1 VDDEYVDWAKTK
13 FRPSRGA
20 PRGRSTP
27 AAERLHVQSY
37 GEPEPPSVRAAAER
51 QRRARTQDQEDA
63 VGIVGHSWG
72 SEGAW
77 RVGDRCVW
85 VARGADGDVD
95 QWVAEPPAVC
105 FDAQPVGGSSKQW
118 IYWWRTP
125 AGAELPWADLRG
137 AVLVHTGRR
146 LEMGASTG
154 AAEVVDAVYAAF
166 EVDRST
172 GGMVDGE

>member
-1 VDDEYVDWAKTK
+1 M
-13 FRPSRGA
+13 
-20 PRGRSTP
+20 
-27 AAERLHVQSY
+27 
-37 GEPEPPSVRAAAER
+37 RAAAER

-63 VGIVGHSWG
+63 VSIVGHSWG

-105 FDAQPVGGSSKQW
+105 FDAQPVRGSSKQW
-118 IYWWRTP
+118 IYWSRTP
-125 AGAELPWADLRG
+125 ARAELSWADLRG

-154 AAEVVDAVYAAF
+154 AAEVVDAVYATF

-172 GGMVDGE
+172 GGMVGGD